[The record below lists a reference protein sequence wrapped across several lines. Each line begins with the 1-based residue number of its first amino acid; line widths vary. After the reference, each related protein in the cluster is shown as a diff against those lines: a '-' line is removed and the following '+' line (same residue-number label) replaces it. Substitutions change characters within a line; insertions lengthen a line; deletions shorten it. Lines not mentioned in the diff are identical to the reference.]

1 MARARIVGLDASPEA
16 TPLLWNG
23 PKRNAPCLL
32 LAHGAGAGMDSPFMS
47 ELAETLGA
55 RGVRVARFEF
65 PYMARRRSTGKRSP
79 PDRAPVLLDAFRQ
92 VAQTVAGR
100 RGCKHLFIGGKSMG
114 GRMASMIADEL
125 GVRGVVCLGYPFHPP
140 ANPDKT
146 RVEHL
151 ARLSTPCLIVQGS
164 RDAFG
169 TRDEVRRYRLAKSI
183 QIEWVDDGNHDLVTR
198 RSSGVDSVSARERW
212 LNVVAEYL
220 HAM

>member
-1 MARARIVGLDASPEA
+1 
-16 TPLLWNG
+16 
-23 PKRNAPCLL
+23 
-32 LAHGAGAGMDSPFMS
+32 
-47 ELAETLGA
+47 
-55 RGVRVARFEF
+55 
-65 PYMARRRSTGKRSP
+65 
-79 PDRAPVLLDAFRQ
+79 VLLDAFRQ